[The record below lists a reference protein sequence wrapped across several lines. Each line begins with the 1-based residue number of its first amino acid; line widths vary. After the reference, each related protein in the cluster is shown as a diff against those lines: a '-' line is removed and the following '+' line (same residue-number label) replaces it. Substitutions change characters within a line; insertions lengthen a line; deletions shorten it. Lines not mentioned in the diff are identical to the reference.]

1 MIGRVRTLRG
11 RSVTLAIA
19 VLAWVA
25 LGAAGGSAPDLA
37 APHAAAGPHAPARNG
52 CLDCHAGI
60 EDIHPGHK
68 LSCVDC
74 HGGDANAATK
84 ERAHVRPA
92 AALPTD
98 ERVLGADFDLPWQRF
113 RNPSNL
119 RVAQQVCGDCH
130 GQLVDHVLK
139 SLHATTTGHLG
150 DGYYEHGLVDS
161 KRPRFGVFPIKDED
175 GHVPD
180 KALRAVEAVP
190 PPRKLGRADAIE
202 THYADLPRK
211 ACMQCHLWS
220 SGRAVRGRLGMDGDY
235 RGEGCAACHVPYAED
250 GRSRSRDATIPRD
263 EPGHPR
269 EHRFTSKITT
279 ETCASCHYG
288 DASIGLTYRGMAQ
301 LVPGMPAGPDVPG
314 TTKRLLN
321 GTFYIQDPVTTPPDV
336 HHAAGMHCIDCHTSA
351 DVMGD
356 GNLWPQMDHAV
367 EIECTS
373 CHGTFTDPSELTT
386 SHGRRVTNLVREGD
400 AFWLTSKVTGKR
412 HRVKQACE
420 VIDAQH
426 RDFDPAARDAM
437 NAAHARLECYA
448 CHGAWNV
455 GFFGFHFDRNH
466 QFTQLDL
473 LSGERTPGRVTT
485 QEKVFASFNQLRLGF
500 NHEAAIAPYMVGFS
514 TIGSARGEDGD
525 VFLRQAAPVT
535 KAGLSGVTLVPHQTH
550 AVRKEVRTCVECHR
564 SPATWGLGSPN
575 FRLTREVAH
584 AITERAFVSIAVDG
598 RTPSRTQPIA
608 SLALPDEARALALRM
623 DEVRGRATHA
633 FVAGASGSLH
643 VIDTSSPAA
652 PKLVKSVSLDLVE
665 PRAMLCRGDWLY
677 LADGVGG
684 VLVVDVEK
692 PELPRVRAALPT
704 RDASA
709 LDLAWPWLAVA
720 DGAGG
725 LCIVDVADPL
735 APRVLATAD
744 LNGGSSE
751 PNEARDVTLFF
762 QYSRLQQGA
771 NGLERSAARLLAFVA
786 CGLDGV
792 RIVDL
797 TEPAQPV
804 VLHGAAGRRAFSFG
818 RGDTKGVAVN
828 TVFDIGT
835 EGGGVASGEHDYLYV
850 FVETGNDANRQQS
863 VRVFD
868 VSDPFEPRAVKDGS
882 VRVYGG
888 TGRLRV
894 VRAYNEPFLAH
905 FVVAAGAGGLG
916 TLVETGR
923 AASTGPR
930 IAATWD
936 DLDTLRDLQFEEL
949 AFDRL
954 VDERGRWIKD
964 ISHEDCR
971 YLEPAELLRVLRAPL
986 PVAAYRVDPYGTATE
1001 PAPRIA
1007 PGARRTK

>member
-1 MIGRVRTLRG
+1 MSRFASLAALA
-11 RSVTLAIA
+11 LAIGI
-19 VLAWVA
+19 VT
-25 LGAAGGSAPDLA
+25 SAFAPPRTLA
-37 APHAAAGPHAPARNG
+37 APAADPLRNG
-52 CLDCHAGI
+52 CLECHAGI

-68 LSCVDC
+68 LSCVEC
-74 HGGDANAATK
+74 HGGDAEATTQ

-92 AALPTD
+92 AGLPGD
-98 ERVLGADFDLPWQRF
+98 ERVLDADFDLAWQRF
-113 RNPSNL
+113 RNPGNL

-130 GQLVDHVLK
+130 GEVVDHVMK

-150 DGYYEHGLVDS
+150 DGFYEHGLVETR
-161 KRPRFGVFPIKDED
+161 RPRYAVFPARDED
-175 GHVPD
+175 GEVPQ
-180 KALRAVEAVP
+180 KALRAVEQVP
-190 PPRKLGRADAIE
+190 PPKKLGRKDAIE

-220 SGRAVRGRLGMDGDY
+220 AGRAVRGRLGMDGDY

-250 GRSRSRDATIPRD
+250 GRSRSRDATIKKD

-269 EHRFTSKITT
+269 EHRFTSRITT
-279 ETCASCHYG
+279 DTCASCHYG
-288 DASIGLTYRGMAQ
+288 DASIGLTFRGMAQ

-314 TTKRLLN
+314 TTSRLLN
-321 GTFYIQDPVTTPPDV
+321 GVFYIKDEETTPPDV
-336 HHAAGMHCIDCHTSA
+336 HHQAGMHCIDCHTAA

-373 CHGTFTDPSELTT
+373 CHGTFEDPSELTT
-386 SHGRRVTNLVREGD
+386 SRGRRVTNLVREGD
-400 AFWLTSKVTGKR
+400 TFWLTSKVTGKR

-426 RDFDPAARDAM
+426 GDFDPQAQAAM
-437 NAAHARLECYA
+437 TAAHAKLECYA
-448 CHGAWNV
+448 CHGAWSVN
-455 GFFGFHFDRNH
+455 FFGFHFDRNE

-473 LSGERTPGRVTT
+473 ISGERTPGRVTT
-485 QEKVFASFNQLRLGF
+485 QEKVFASFNQLLLGM
-500 NHEAAIAPYMVGFS
+500 NHEAAIAPYLVGFS
-514 TIGSARGEDGD
+514 TIGSARAGDGD
-525 VFLRQAAPVT
+525 VFLRQGAPVT

-564 SPATWGLGSPN
+564 APSTWGLGSPN
-575 FRLTREVAH
+575 FRLTREVGY
-584 AITERAFVSIAVDG
+584 AITELAFATIAVDG
-598 RTPSRTQPIA
+598 RNPSRTQPIA
-608 SLALPDEARALALRM
+608 SLTLRSDARALALRM

-633 FVAGASGSLH
+633 YVASADGSLS
-643 VIDTSSPAA
+643 VIDVGSPAA
-652 PKLVKSVSLDLVE
+652 PKLHKEFALDLVD
-665 PRAMLCRGDWLY
+665 PRAMLSRGDWLFV
-677 LADGVGG
+677 ADGVGG
-684 VLVVDVEK
+684 VLCVDVEK
-692 PELPRVRAALPT
+692 PEQPRVRAALPT
-704 RDASA
+704 REASG

-725 LCIVDVADPL
+725 LTIVDVADPSK
-735 APRVLATAD
+735 PRALGTAD

-751 PNEARDVTLFF
+751 PNEARDVALFF
-762 QYSRLQQGA
+762 QYSRLRKAGDA
-771 NGLERSAARLLAFVA
+771 LARTPARLLAYVA

-792 RIVDL
+792 RVVDL
-797 TEPAQPV
+797 TEPERPI
-804 VLHGAAGRRAFSFG
+804 VLHGTGARRAFTFG
-818 RGDTKGVAVN
+818 RGDVKGVAVN
-828 TVFDIGT
+828 TVFDLGT
-835 EGGGVASGEHDYLYV
+835 EGGGAKSGEHDHLYV
-850 FVETGNDANRQQS
+850 FVETGNDDNRQQS

-868 VSDPFEPRAVKDGS
+868 VRDPLQPRAVRENS

-888 TGRLRV
+888 SGRLRTF
-894 VRAYNEPFLAH
+894 RAYNEPFLQH

-936 DLDTLRDLQFEEL
+936 DLGSVRDLQFEEL

-971 YLEPAELLRVLRAPL
+971 YLTPGEILRVLRAKVPGY
-986 PVAAYRVDPYGTATE
+986 AYRLDPYGTATDLIE
-1001 PAPRIA
+1001 SGRMPR
-1007 PGARRTK
+1007 